1 MAEINDVNLKK
12 SIPYV
17 VKTASANIQDVDMT
31 KRIVTGFYNSYN
43 YFDGG
48 RDVLLPGCA
57 AKSIADRGPD
67 SNSVQKIKHL
77 LDHNWTK
84 LPGKIQ
90 VLKEATVNGITG
102 MYFET
107 KMAGTTLGNDTL
119 INYQEKVYDNHSIG
133 FQYLDI
139 EYIDSESKDWVMYL
153 NMLLNP
159 ADAEKVGYMY
169 VCKEVKLYEGSTV
182 AFGENSLTPYLG
194 SKTQNKEALALKI
207 GDRIGLLEKQLKSG
221 TQSDDSLQSFEMQL
235 LQLKQF
241 INEIF
246 TLEPSPKDTLIK
258 GRTDNDTKGRIPA
271 INFNSINHAFKN

>member
-1 MAEINDVNLKK
+1 MEHTKDVNLKK

-17 VKTASANIQDVDMT
+17 VKTATANIQDVDMT

-48 RDVLLPGCA
+48 RDVLLMGCA

-67 SNSVQKIKHL
+67 STSVQKIKHL
-77 LDHNWTK
+77 VDHNWTK

-90 VLKEATVNGITG
+90 VLQEKTLNGITG
-102 MYFET
+102 IYFET
-107 KMAGTTLGNDTL
+107 KMANTTLGNDTL
-119 INYQEKVYDNHSIG
+119 INYQEKIYDNHSIG

-139 EYIDSESKDWVMYL
+139 EYIDAESKDWVMYL

-159 ADAEKVGYMY
+159 SDAEKVGYMY

-194 SKTQNKEALALKI
+194 VKSQNKEALALKI
-207 GDRIGLLEKQLKSG
+207 NDRIGLLEKQLKSG
-221 TQSDDSLQSFEMQL
+221 TQSDDALQSFEMQL
-235 LQLKQF
+235 VQLKQLV
-241 INEIF
+241 NEIF
-246 TLEPSPKDTLIK
+246 TLAPSPKDTLIK
-258 GRTDNDTKGRIPA
+258 GRTDHDTKTCLSV
-271 INFNSINHAFKN
+271 INFGSINHAF